1 MPSADCN
8 VEFVY
13 LWPNDKEDKRR
24 WLAAI
29 SRSHCTEQ
37 ANLHTHPVPPASKL
51 PSQLKSDWKS
61 AVIANPTTK
70 THSLMMGEYS
80 LHAYMQQSGDSPSPS
95 TPNGTSL
102 LITHGYIL
110 LHR

>member
-1 MPSADCN
+1 MPSGNCP

-13 LWPNDKEDKRR
+13 LWPDNEEDKRR

-29 SRSHCTEQ
+29 SRLCCTEE

-70 THSLMMGEYS
+70 THSLMMGE
-80 LHAYMQQSGDSPSPS
+80 
-95 TPNGTSL
+95 
-102 LITHGYIL
+102 
-110 LHR
+110 